1 MLAVI
6 EQDFKPVKL
15 KLGAPKESKALCADH
30 ELEKCDECGLDFVYL
45 NSVSK
50 IFVDNPAVVRPPPP
64 GGIQMQRS
72 QAVTKL
78 KDEGNVLF
86 KKGTHQK
93 AIEMY
98 TMAANIAADRLP
110 WEPNQL
116 MKEELGNILSN
127 RSASYA
133 ALGDH
138 ISALADA
145 DVVIQVKRPWSKGY
159 FRKAKAL
166 VELGDL
172 EGAVEEVQTAL
183 LFEPDNAEMQK
194 FLDALR
200 KRGQQS

>member
-1 MLAVI
+1 
-6 EQDFKPVKL
+6 
-15 KLGAPKESKALCADH
+15 
-30 ELEKCDECGLDFVYL
+30 
-45 NSVSK
+45 
-50 IFVDNPAVVRPPPP
+50 
-64 GGIQMQRS
+64 
-72 QAVTKL
+72 
-78 KDEGNVLF
+78 
-86 KKGTHQK
+86 
-93 AIEMY
+93 
-98 TMAANIAADRLP
+98 
-110 WEPNQL
+110 

-183 LFEPDNAEMQK
+183 LFEPDNAVRLRVVYLLLRLSK
-194 FLDALR
+194 YVLVGDA
-200 KRGQQS
+200 KVP